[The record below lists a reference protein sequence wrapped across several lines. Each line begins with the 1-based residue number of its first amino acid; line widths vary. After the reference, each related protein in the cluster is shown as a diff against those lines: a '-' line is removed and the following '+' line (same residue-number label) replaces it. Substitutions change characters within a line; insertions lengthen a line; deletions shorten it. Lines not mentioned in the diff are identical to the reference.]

1 MCNCISLVNRE
12 LAKHNTE
19 ISMVDTI
26 SMVTGQFERRMSV
39 PTQRINTRKR
49 GTPMKVFATFC
60 PMCGEEYPRMSK
72 EPNAQQHSEQRHE

>member
-1 MCNCISLVNRE
+1 MCNCVSMVNRE
-12 LAKHNTE
+12 LVKHNTE

-26 SMVTGQFERRMSV
+26 SMVTGQFERRMAV

-60 PMCGEEYPRMSK
+60 PMCGEKYPERDGVSRPELDK
-72 EPNAQQHSEQRHE
+72 GVGQ